1 MNSAT
6 SNEGGGNFTQVPNAI
21 IRASIA
27 PIIKAVLAAIISRF
41 PGNSRGPAYPSLA
54 RIAKDACVGL
64 TAAKKAVKALVGDL
78 RILNYE
84 PGSRDGQ
91 ANRYFLNDEADW
103 NLPRSPG
110 ELGRQRT
117 KVTGRPSARASD
129 GLDLGQEV
137 TTNNTHKNKT
147 QETIHTHIQGAETFK
162 TDADSR
168 SGEKLA
174 KQRSATEVGFGPAG
188 LMKVWNQNC
197 GILPAVIKL
206 TDQRTRLCKQRLKEN
221 PAEEY
226 WVRVIRKMAATPFM
240 CGQGPPSD
248 RSPWRANFDWLIKND
263 LNHVKVSE
271 GNYDD
276 PTVQPKS
283 KITPLIEE
291 EDDGY

>member
-103 NLPRSPG
+103 NLPRSPD
-110 ELGRQRT
+110 ELGRQMT
-117 KVTGRPSARASD
+117 KVTRRPSARSSD

-147 QETIHTHIQGAETFK
+147 QETIHTQIQSAETYE
-162 TDADSR
+162 TDAAFVPGKR
-168 SGEKLA
+168 PA
-174 KQRSATEVGFGPAG
+174 KQRPRIEDGFGPAE
-188 LMKVWNQNC
+188 LLEVWNQNC
-197 GILPAVIKL
+197 GTMQVVTKL
-206 TDQRTRLCKQRLKEN
+206 AKRRSMLCKQRLKEN

-263 LNHVKVSE
+263 LNHVKVME

-276 PTVQPKS
+276 LSGQHKS
-283 KITPLIEE
+283 KKIPTING
-291 EDDGY
+291 DDDVY

>member
-54 RIAKDACVGL
+54 RIAEDASVGL

-197 GILPAVIKL
+197 GILTAVTKL
-206 TDQRTRLCKQRLKEN
+206 TAGRTRLCKLRLKEN
-221 PAEEY
+221 PEEGY
-226 WVRVIRKMAATPFM
+226 WVGVITRMAASRFV
-240 CGQGPPSD
+240 CGQGPPGD
-248 RSPWRANFDWLIKND
+248 TPPWRANFDWLIKND
-263 LNHVKVSE
+263 LNHVKVME

-276 PTVQPKS
+276 LSGQHKS
-283 KITPLIEE
+283 KKIPTING
-291 EDDGY
+291 DDDVY